1 MYNSKEKRKMR
12 LQKASTPSSF
22 LKTLVPTRKILALV
36 FASPKDR
43 SDERSARVG
52 AAVSDP
58 YLSFATPVEEK
69 LPTRSLRSWF
79 PKIVIQEDVG
89 GVLLIARPLVQSSC
103 SYVSTPANKAMEVL
117 LNLDLG
123 TPSTPSTL
131 TCIESDVS
139 KSLEEVIEE
148 HKVNPLWD
156 TMNFEDLFSP
166 EGQLRSME
174 EKGVASMQAS
184 IGLQLFLDEH
194 CGGWQ
199 NTFG

>member
-1 MYNSKEKRKMR
+1 MLNPLNIINKFIKSGNQKE
-12 LQKASTPSSF
+12 
-22 LKTLVPTRKILALV
+22 I
-36 FASPKDR
+36 DR
-43 SDERSARVG
+43 I
-52 AAVSDP
+52 
-58 YLSFATPVEEK
+58 K
-69 LPTRSLRSWF
+69 
-79 PKIVIQEDVG
+79 KIVKEINF
-89 GVLLIARPLVQSSC
+89 L
-103 SYVSTPANKAMEVL
+103 
-117 LNLDLG
+117 
-123 TPSTPSTL
+123 
-131 TCIESDVS
+131 ESDVS